1 MSFCPS
7 APFSPVLLL
16 TAVCDSLI
24 PVIIPSGL
32 VLSHF
37 GWQGLTQA
45 CDSPQFFVFSLPVRL
60 SEFIYFTTTE
70 QKFFFLAKIFKK
82 FAITQTSK
90 GKQFT
95 LIFFYHKL
103 NKCLLYVAYYM

>member
-7 APFSPVLLL
+7 APFSPVLLP

-24 PVIIPSGL
+24 HVIIPSGL

-45 CDSPQFFVFSLPVRL
+45 CESPQFFVFTLPVRL
-60 SEFIYFTTTE
+60 SEFIYFTTTG

-82 FAITQTSK
+82 IVINQTCK
-90 GKQFT
+90 RKQFT
-95 LIFFYHKL
+95 LIFFYHEL
-103 NKCLLYVAYYM
+103 SVFYM